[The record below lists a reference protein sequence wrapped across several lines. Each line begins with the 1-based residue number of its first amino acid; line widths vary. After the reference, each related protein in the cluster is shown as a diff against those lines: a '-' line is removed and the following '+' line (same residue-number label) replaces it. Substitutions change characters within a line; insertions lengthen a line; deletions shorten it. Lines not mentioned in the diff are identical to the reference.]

1 MLVVALL
8 VNSGR
13 GCQGPHWAGVRLSCE
28 LSRPLRVGVQ
38 EALAI
43 ERHSGGLNRFK
54 LAGPKHIH
62 ITKGYLWSGA
72 LNDIVTG

>member
-1 MLVVALL
+1 M
-8 VNSGR
+8 
-13 GCQGPHWAGVRLSCE
+13 
-28 LSRPLRVGVQ
+28 RVGVQ